1 MNLSSGVVKVCV
13 ATPFEIVTGPI
24 SVTLPNGSTAY
35 RFSAVASAG
44 RPDRSSAMA
53 VPSAL
58 RIILARPCAVANVVP
73 GVKSTTTSLPVGYCM
88 TVHVPSGFWT
98 ACVVV
103 CVVTVVVGC
112 CGGVSCAKDTAAR
125 PSTIAQQP
133 ARLSKR
139 LLITVFPPSGE
150 WSPRVRLL
158 VVCRRQ
164 NKGRGN
170 VHAAG
175 VKFQS
180 GKDLARRGRRGGA
193 LARSDTIQACIATR
207 PTVEGKRQKR
217 KTAESAALISR

>member
-1 MNLSSGVVKVCV
+1 MI
-13 ATPFEIVTGPI
+13 F
-24 SVTLPNGSTAY
+24 
-35 RFSAVASAG
+35 
-44 RPDRSSAMA
+44 
-53 VPSAL
+53 
-58 RIILARPCAVANVVP
+58 ARPCAVAKVVP

-88 TVHVPSGFWT
+88 TVQVPSGFWM
-98 ACVVV
+98 ACVV
-103 CVVTVVVGC
+103 CVVMVVVGC
-112 CGGVSCAKDTAAR
+112 GGGVSCAKDTAAR
-125 PSTIAQQP
+125 PSTNAQQP

-170 VHAAG
+170 AHAAG

-193 LARSDTIQACIATR
+193 LPRSATIQACIATR